1 MTTETMTFFSL
12 EEGDTI
18 LIQDSPYF
26 IREISPTDSGYR
38 LTLVDEEGMLKAL
51 EADVTTRVKVVIQ

>member
-1 MTTETMTFFSL
+1 MTTETMTLFSL

-26 IREISPTDSGYR
+26 IKRISETDTGYR

-51 EADVTTRVKVVIQ
+51 EADVTAKVRVIIS

>member
-1 MTTETMTFFSL
+1 MTTETMTLFSL

-18 LIQDSPYF
+18 LIGDSPYF
-26 IREISPTDSGYR
+26 IQRISETDAGYR

-51 EADVTTRVKVVIQ
+51 EADVTTRVRVIVE